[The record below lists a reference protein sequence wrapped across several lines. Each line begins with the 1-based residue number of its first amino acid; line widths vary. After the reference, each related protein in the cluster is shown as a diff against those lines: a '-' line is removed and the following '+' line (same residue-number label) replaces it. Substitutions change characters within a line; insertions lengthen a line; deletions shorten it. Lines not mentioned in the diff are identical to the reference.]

1 MTESLFG
8 SPAGLLRRLVRTEVD
23 VDDVRDAVDHLTG
36 THDLPELRLSV
47 ADGPR
52 GALLV
57 VEEAGR
63 VSRVLI
69 AELAAQMSRAHVGGT
84 PDAVLTALRSWLD
97 HRPVPDPVAAVA
109 GVAVLDWAE
118 GRTETL
124 GWRVVVRRAGL
135 LVPWRPSRTA
145 TLTAVHRTRSA
156 AWGRSVAVEA
166 ALRIE
171 GPVGLWT
178 TTSVPGADSA
188 VLVEPERLLGEM
200 AERGLPMRDMH
211 VVVTPQRPVACAE
224 AGVARR
230 LVAEAVDQ
238 SVTLPWRRVADLGW
252 S

>member
-1 MTESLFG
+1 MTDSPFG

-23 VDDVRDAVDHLTG
+23 VDDVRDAVDHLAG
-36 THDLPELRLSV
+36 THGLPGLRMSV
-47 ADGPR
+47 AEGPR

-63 VSRVLI
+63 VSRALLT
-69 AELAAQMSRAHVGGT
+69 ELAAQMSRARVVGT
-84 PDAVLTALRSWLD
+84 PDAVLAALRTWLD
-97 HRPVPDPVAAVA
+97 HRPVPDPVAAAA

-118 GRTETL
+118 GRTEML

-145 TLTAVHRTRSA
+145 SLPDVHRTRSA
-156 AWGRSVAVEA
+156 AWDRSAAVEA
-166 ALRIE
+166 VLRIE

-188 VLVEPERLLGEM
+188 VLVHPERMLGEM
-200 AERGLPMRDMH
+200 AARGLRLRDAH
-211 VVVTPQRPVACAE
+211 VVVTPRRPVACAE

-230 LVAEAVDQ
+230 LVAEAADQ
-238 SVTLPWRRVADLGW
+238 SVTLPWRRVADLSW
-252 S
+252 T